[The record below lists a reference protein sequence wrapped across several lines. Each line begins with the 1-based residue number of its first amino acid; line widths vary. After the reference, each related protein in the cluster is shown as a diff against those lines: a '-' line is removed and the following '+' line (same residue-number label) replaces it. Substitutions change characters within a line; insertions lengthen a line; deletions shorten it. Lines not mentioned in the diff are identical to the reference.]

1 MKTLILGIIAFIL
14 FVVFLAPGLNNLIE
28 RSLFAWALKFA
39 CLKSKNMK
47 LIPRSSKWLWGTT
60 SGDASDFHLVVG
72 DILYIVKI
80 CSVYKVLTYFTFES
94 AVLWKKYNYHRM
106 AGFGGTSKGPKE
118 LCLNITFDLAKE
130 KKEAEA
136 KVIGK
141 SPIQRVE
148 TVLLFCPKALSYNIK
163 LGEEMITAEPQGDTV
178 FGSLLFEHETF
189 VKEMKK
195 QSKTSKIQKVDDA
208 CLAVLEQ

>member
-1 MKTLILGIIAFIL
+1 MRNLILGIIVVIL
-14 FVVFLAPGLNNLIE
+14 FIMFLAPGLNNLIE

-47 LIPRSSKWLWGTT
+47 LIPRSSKWLWGRT
-60 SGDASDFHLVVG
+60 SGDTSDFHLVVG
-72 DILYIVKI
+72 DTLYIVKI

-94 AVLWKKYNYHRM
+94 AVLWKKYHYHRM
-106 AGFGGTSKGPKE
+106 AGFGGTSREPKE

-130 KKEAEA
+130 KKEAEE
-136 KVIGK
+136 KLIGK
-141 SPIQRVE
+141 SSIEHVE

-163 LGEEMITAEPQGDTV
+163 IGEEMITAEPKGDAV

-189 VKEMKK
+189 VKIMKQ
-195 QSKTSKIQKVDDA
+195 QSKTSKTQEVDDA
-208 CLAVLEQ
+208 CLTTLKQ